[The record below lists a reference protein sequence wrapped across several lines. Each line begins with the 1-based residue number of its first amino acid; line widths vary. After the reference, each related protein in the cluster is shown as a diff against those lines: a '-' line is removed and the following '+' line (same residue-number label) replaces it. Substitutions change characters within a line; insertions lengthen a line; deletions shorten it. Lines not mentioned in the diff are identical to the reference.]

1 MKRWAPVLVA
11 VALVAIACSSGGD
24 SSSPQTI
31 NPSESHA
38 PVTLSMWSE
47 WTSASET
54 KVFNKIFDG
63 FEQQYPWI
71 TVDSRTG
78 LTDNKITAAINAGQP
93 PDAVLSFG
101 VDNVGLWCSTGAWI
115 DMTPY
120 INGPDGIDMSKTFPA
135 SALTYTSYN
144 GNQCSLPFLT
154 DVTGMYYNLDMFK
167 AAGISDPPKTTDELM
182 SDAKKLTQFNSDG
195 SIKVAG
201 FVPWLGYNCC
211 GNTSLSFGHMFGAK
225 WLDDQGQPAFASDP
239 KWAEMF
245 TWQKKFITDVYGNG
259 DFQTGVDKLQRFIAG
274 SADEF
279 SSENDFEIGRVAIT
293 LDGEWRAGPNF
304 IGQDAPDLNYD
315 TAPLPT
321 SPDNT
326 QAYGSGVAGGTV
338 IGIPKGSPHEA
349 EAWLLMK
356 YMSTD
361 TDTLVYMANNA
372 YNVPTTNASLTSP
385 DLNFVPQFQVFLDA
399 FKNQYSEYR
408 PTTPIGDSLGT
419 YLDNFGDE
427 WQTGKTT
434 DLQGGLQTATD
445 QTETDLQQSQNA
457 P

>member
-1 MKRWAPVLVA
+1 MKRWAPVLTVIALIA
-11 VALVAIACSSGGD
+11 VACSSGSD
-24 SSSPQTI
+24 SSGAQTI

-47 WTSASET
+47 WTSAAET

-63 FEQQYPWI
+63 FQQKYPWI

-78 LTDNKITAAINAGQP
+78 LTDNKITAAINSGQP
-93 PDAVLSFG
+93 PDSVLSFG

-120 INGPDGIDMSKTFPA
+120 INGPDGVDMTSTFPP

-144 GNQCSLPFLT
+144 GNQCALPFLT

-182 SDAKKLTQFNSDG
+182 ADAKKLTQFNSDG

-211 GNTSLSFGHMFGAK
+211 GNTSLSFGHMFGAT
-225 WLDDQGQPAFASDP
+225 WLDDQGNPAFASDP
-239 KWAEMF
+239 RWAEMF
-245 TWQKKFITDVYGNG
+245 DWQKKFIAEVYGGG
-259 DFQTGVDKLQRFIAG
+259 DFQAGSDKLQRFIAG
-274 SADEF
+274 TADEF

-293 LDGEWRAGPNF
+293 MDGEWRAGPNF
-304 IGQDAPDLNYD
+304 IGLDAPDLNYD

-326 QAYGSGVAGGTV
+326 AAYGSGVAGGTV
-338 IGIPKGSPHEA
+338 DRDPAGFGARGRGVVADEVHGHRHEHPRVHGEQRVQRADDERLARLARPELRPAVPDVPGRVQEPVLRVPADVADRGRPRDVPGQLRRRVADGQEHGSA
-349 EAWLLMK
+349 GRF
-356 YMSTD
+356 
-361 TDTLVYMANNA
+361 ANGDR
-372 YNVPTTNASLTSP
+372 SDP
-385 DLNFVPQFQVFLDA
+385 D
-399 FKNQYSEYR
+399 
-408 PTTPIGDSLGT
+408 
-419 YLDNFGDE
+419 
-427 WQTGKTT
+427 
-434 DLQGGLQTATD
+434 
-445 QTETDLQQSQNA
+445 
-457 P
+457 